1 MQTLPDK
8 VLAQLKAGNAL
19 TTAGVIGLFGH
30 IQLAHAVFKLRQ
42 RGHTINARRFK
53 AMNGKSYAEYRLEEK
68 PAKNKAP
75 EIGDRVR
82 VVAKIDCDSTH
93 QIGDEGV
100 VTAKDP
106 NCVLGKAVRVR
117 VPQRNGAKLLIYVKE
132 LEVI

>member
-8 VLAQLKAGNAL
+8 VLAHLKAGNTL

-42 RGHTINARRFK
+42 RGYPVKAQRFK

-68 PAKNKAP
+68 ASSTTN
-75 EIGDRVR
+75 IQVGSVVR
-82 VVAKIDCDSTH
+82 VKRCVSTEWYRA
-93 QIGDEGV
+93 GDEGEV
-100 VTAKDP
+100 VSVKP
-106 NCVLGKAVRVR
+106 YECVDVRFRSGLGARSYGQWV
-117 VPQRNGAKLLIYVKE
+117 VKNEE